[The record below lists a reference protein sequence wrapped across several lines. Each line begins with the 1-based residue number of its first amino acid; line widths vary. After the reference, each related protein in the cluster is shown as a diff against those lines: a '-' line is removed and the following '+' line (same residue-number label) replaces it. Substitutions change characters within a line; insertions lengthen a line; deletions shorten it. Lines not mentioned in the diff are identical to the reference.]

1 MSVAIS
7 FESHNGSVDAYVL
20 GSPELRATAANR
32 LDAEFALTS
41 LLREK
46 LRAGDVKY
54 IDINPHPTYAE
65 MAASVTDEDRADIEE
80 MVARIYA
87 ERDAEKAAEF
97 PE

>member
-7 FESHNGSVDAYVL
+7 FESHNGSIDAFVI
-20 GSPELRATAANR
+20 GSPEIRATATNR

-46 LRAGDVKY
+46 LRAGDLKY
-54 IDINPHPTYAE
+54 IDINPYPTYVE
-65 MAASVTDEDRADIEE
+65 IAASVTDEDRVIMDEI
-80 MVARIYA
+80 VAQIYA